1 MATVQPVHRAGA
13 MSRLS
18 PRDHVSRLDAVGVG
32 LPRGVGPDA
41 GDSETVEQ
49 PMVCSEGEDALSLAV
64 DAARDCL
71 ARSRHPPEDIEMVIS
86 AGIAH
91 QTTRGRAF
99 RLEPSLS
106 LAVKSA
112 IGAPDAVNVNLSH
125 YCAGMLTGV
134 LLLDD
139 FIARGVVR
147 CGMVVSGECLSR
159 LGPGDR
165 RRLHEACGPAMA
177 NRALTDA
184 GAAVLVERSPDAR
197 PGIAFATFTTAP
209 MLGEAFGTHGLS
221 TADIDWLLS
230 DVPVAMVPGAEARP
244 PGRPLNVVPAA
255 DRFGNAAS
263 ATPFLALDRCLAD
276 GRFRRGERV
285 AMLAAAPDQLG
296 VLVLVVDDLAESHGR
311 AH

>member
-1 MATVQPVHRAGA
+1 MVRH
-13 MSRLS
+13 S
-18 PRDHVSRLDAVGVG
+18 PRDHVSRLDAVGVA
-32 LPRGVGPDA
+32 LPRGVGPEA
-41 GDSETVEQ
+41 GGGETLQ
-49 PMVCSEGEDALSLAV
+49 HLVCADGEDALSLAV

-71 ARSRHPPEDIEMVIS
+71 SRSQHPPDDIEMLIS
-86 AGIAH
+86 AGVAH
-91 QTTRGRAF
+91 PTTGGRAF

-106 LAVKSA
+106 LAVKNA
-112 IGAPDAVNVNLSH
+112 IGAPNAVNLDLSH

-165 RRLHEACGPAMA
+165 RRLHEACGSGLAH
-177 NRALTDA
+177 RAVTDA
-184 GAAVLVERSPDAR
+184 GAAVLVERAADGR

-209 MLGEAFGTHGLS
+209 MLGEAFGAHGLS
-221 TADIDWLLS
+221 AADIDWLLS
-230 DVPVAMVPGAEARP
+230 DVPLATVPGAEARP
-244 PGRPLNVVPAA
+244 AGRPLNLVSTA

-276 GRFRRGERV
+276 GRLRRGEHV